1 MVSKMTAKI
10 YSCRP
15 SVYVSLFKGNH
26 QHDEQMINKMDLPV
40 RSTLDLFFTGLVAP
54 FSLQIFISLE
64 RLMKES
70 QLGDAK
76 ELFRIEGGFAFPT
89 LDILIRL

>member
-1 MVSKMTAKI
+1 
-10 YSCRP
+10 
-15 SVYVSLFKGNH
+15 
-26 QHDEQMINKMDLPV
+26 MINKMDLPV

-89 LDILIRL
+89 LDILIRLWSSSVRILFEKSGWLTPKLLV